1 MNHLPLHCRQEANT
15 IMVHC
20 RMLDATAQQ
29 QQEALGVLGVN
40 IVHGALTYGSDHA
53 AIISYLMDD
62 LNRSRME
69 VGCPVSASCLCKV
82 AKLHSWVQPANWCHQ
97 SSLKGDNDGISEC

>member
-1 MNHLPLHCRQEANT
+1 
-15 IMVHC
+15 MVHC

-53 AIISYLMDD
+53 AIIAYLMDD

-69 VGCPVSASCLCKV
+69 VG
-82 AKLHSWVQPANWCHQ
+82 H
-97 SSLKGDNDGISEC
+97 

>member
-1 MNHLPLHCRQEANT
+1 MLWRRQEANT

-40 IVHGALTYGSDHA
+40 IVHGALTHGSDHA
-53 AIISYLMDD
+53 AIINSLMDD

-69 VGCPVSASCLCKV
+69 V
-82 AKLHSWVQPANWCHQ
+82 
-97 SSLKGDNDGISEC
+97 